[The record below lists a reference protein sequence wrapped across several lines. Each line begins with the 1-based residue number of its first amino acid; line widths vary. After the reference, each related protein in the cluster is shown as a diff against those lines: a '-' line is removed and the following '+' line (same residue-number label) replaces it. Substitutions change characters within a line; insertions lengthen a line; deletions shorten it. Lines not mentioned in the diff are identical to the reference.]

1 LIGNLVAARDQ
12 VEWLQG
18 RRRSL
23 RGGMDNDNNMG
34 QNNGNNTGINFE
46 QNNQQNL
53 NFFSNV
59 SNEHLQID
67 QNASILLEAVLEL
80 FTQYVMFDPNNVL

>member
-1 LIGNLVAARDQ
+1 
-12 VEWLQG
+12 LQG

-23 RGGMDNDNNMG
+23 RGGIDNDNGGVGNDNNMG
-34 QNNGNNTGINFE
+34 QNNG
-46 QNNQQNL
+46 NNQQNL

-67 QNASILLEAVLEL
+67 QNASVLLEAVLEL